1 MLQIMQPPS
10 IKKIIRAVALILC
23 AYSINGYCQK
33 TDVNQIVC
41 FQSQI
46 KDSSIFIGTSGS
58 TFELTDG
65 TNWKLTASNT
75 SYTTYSSRA
84 VLVCPDLGKIFALN
98 SAFSVEKTSKK
109 AW

>member
-1 MLQIMQPPS
+1 MKQFLKSRRVIW
-10 IKKIIRAVALILC
+10 VTTLLFWV
-23 AYSINGYCQK
+23 YSINGYSQK
-33 TDVNQIVC
+33 ADAGQIVC

-46 KDSSIFIGTSGS
+46 KDSSVFIGMSGS

-75 SYTTYSSRA
+75 SYTSYSSRA
-84 VLVCPDLGKIFALN
+84 VLVCPDLGKMFTLN
-98 SAFSVEKTSKK
+98 SAFSVEKTAKK